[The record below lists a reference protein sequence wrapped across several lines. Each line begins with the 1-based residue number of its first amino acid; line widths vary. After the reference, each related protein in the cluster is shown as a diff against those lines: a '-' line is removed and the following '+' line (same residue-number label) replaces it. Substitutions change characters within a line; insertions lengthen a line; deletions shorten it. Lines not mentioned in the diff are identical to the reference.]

1 MDRLSVLHRRIRRL
15 LLVRRR
21 LLAAAAAAVAVAAGL
36 QASAPPP
43 PPTTRVLTAA
53 HDIGGGRVLTAEDL
67 TRVAFRPGSVPDGV
81 LRDAAD
87 AVGRT
92 TSGPLRAGEPIT
104 DVRLVAPS
112 LVAGYPGRVAVPVRI
127 ADSGAVRLLRIGD
140 RVDVLA
146 ADPRGKRPTTQ
157 VAVDAPVVALPAG
170 EEAHAGLVDG
180 GLVVLAVTDETA
192 RDLAAAGVSAYLS
205 IVLTG

>member
-1 MDRLSVLHRRIRRL
+1 MDRLSLLHRRLRRL

-21 LLAAAAAAVAVAAGL
+21 LLAAVAAAVAVAAGL
-36 QASAPPP
+36 QASASPA
-43 PPTTRVLTAA
+43 PPTVRVLTAA
-53 HDIGGGRVLTAEDL
+53 HDIPGGSVISADDL
-67 TRVAFRPGSVPDGV
+67 ARVAFRPESVPDGV
-81 LRDAAD
+81 LRDASAV
-87 AVGRT
+87 VGRT
-92 TSGPLRAGEPIT
+92 TSGPLRAGEPVT

-112 LVAGYPGRVAVPVRI
+112 LVAGYPGRVAAPVRI
-127 ADSGAVRLLRIGD
+127 ADAGAVRLLRIGD

-146 ADPRGKRPTTQ
+146 ADPRGKRPTTR